1 MNSLLKRLPLPAKL
15 MIIGLIPLGFLMFF
29 AAQIQREKAERM
41 DLIKRFED
49 RILQSAAI
57 FNLSNALQVE
67 RRSTFSNSIA
77 VSKGEEMYLH
87 RSITDSALN
96 NLHQFSISEQD
107 SFERY
112 STLDRLSEIRLRV
125 DQKNIDPREVLN
137 YYSSAMLRLNSIASF
152 RIGNIQVLDAIN
164 QDVNGQQL
172 LAAMVTHIGI
182 IRGNIYYNLH
192 NKLESGES
200 LQQLATQY
208 DMYSSI
214 AIEFLSKASPDAIR
228 QYRTILNTGY
238 LQRTIQFIESSLR
251 NNRLDLSYD
260 PENWKL
266 ISANGVDELSKLQRQ
281 LLSRVERN
289 ISIIYES
296 ENRSRNNNLFLLIA
310 IMLLVIIIIF
320 FVIKH
325 ITTSLNDLR
334 LNALRIAEGKTG
346 LDIQANSKDAIGS
359 LAKSILAIDASN
371 IQLAQAAAQIGQGNF
386 NLVITPRSSED
397 ILANSLKA
405 MKANLRQYARQ
416 NEQTI
421 WLQQGIANVND
432 SLKGEQDLNALC
444 QGSLNTLVEYLKAD
458 IGLFYNNIQNFL
470 EYRAGYAVDDMA
482 AVPQRLH
489 HGEKLTGQAAV
500 NRKIIT
506 VTDIPENYQKVGS
519 ASGETPVRNILLIPL
534 LHNDQLEGVIE
545 IGSLK
550 PFHEH
555 TPALLEKVAEDI
567 AIAMQAAKSREQLQN
582 LLEETQTQAEELQ
595 AQHSEVEN
603 LNAILE
609 NQTKK
614 LQVSEEE
621 LRVQQE
627 ELMQTN
633 QELEER
639 SRMLEEKNQLIVERN
654 QEIQKK
660 AEELAISTKY
670 KSEFLANMSHEL
682 RTPLNSILL
691 LSRLMTENNEGN
703 LSAEQ
708 IEHASVIQS
717 SGQGLL
723 SLIDEILDLSKIE
736 SGKMAIEYH
745 EVAITEI
752 TEDLEALFIPVAR
765 EKKLEFNI
773 DVQTG
778 VPPSMTTDKLRL
790 EQVLRNLLSNAFKF
804 TSTGGVSLRIGIPE
818 NNPGTLSFSV
828 RDTGIGIAADKQ
840 QLIFEAF
847 QQADGSTRRKYGGT
861 GLGLSISREITKLLG
876 GEIRIQSEP
885 GKGSTFTL
893 LIPLKRSSVTS
904 STVQQTAPVS
914 APPRVVSDEETDFTR
929 QDKFNTTVIPEGI
942 PDDRNALTPND
953 KLILIVEDDMSF
965 ARALLEYTRK
975 KGYKGIVTPRGD
987 DGIRFARQFKPLGIL
1002 LDIQLPVK
1010 NGWEVMEDL
1019 KNDPQTRHIPVH
1031 IMSSHEVKK
1040 ESLVM
1045 GAVDF
1050 INKPV
1055 AFDQLKEVFE
1065 KIETVISRQ
1074 NKKVLILED
1083 NTKHAEA
1090 LEFYLQEHNINSHI
1104 SETIEDGISA
1114 LRNDEVDC
1122 VILDM
1127 GVPDQKSYE
1136 ALEKIRSTEGLE
1148 NIPIIIFTGSNI
1160 SRTEEMHIR
1169 QYAGSIIIKTAHS
1182 YERVLDEISLFLHLV
1197 EENRKPAGTGRKSTG
1212 NSLTQVLGGKKILVV
1227 DDDIRNIFSLTKAL
1241 ESHKMTVS
1249 TAMDGREALQKL
1261 EENPEIDLVL
1271 MDIMMP
1277 VMDGFETLRQL
1288 RADRKFK
1295 NIPVIAVTAKAMTGD
1310 RENCIRAG
1318 ASDYISKPID
1328 IDQLLSLLRVWL
1340 YK

>member
-1 MNSLLKRLPLPAKL
+1 MNNLLKRLPLPAKL

-112 STLDRLSEIRLRV
+112 STLERLSEVRLRV

-152 RIGNIQVLDAIN
+152 RIGNIQVLDPIN
-164 QDVNGQQL
+164 QDVSGQQL
-172 LAAMVTHIGI
+172 LAAMITHIGI

-200 LQQLATQY
+200 LQQLATEY
-208 DMYSSI
+208 AMYSSI

-238 LQRTIQFIESSLR
+238 LQSTIQFIESSLR

-289 ISIIYES
+289 ISTIYES
-296 ENRSRNNNLFLLIA
+296 ENRSRTNNLILLIV

-320 FVIKH
+320 YVIKH
-325 ITTSLNDLR
+325 ITSTLNDLR

-346 LDIQANSKDAIGS
+346 LDIKSNSKDAIGS

-386 NLVITPRSSED
+386 ILVITPRSAED

-405 MKANLRQYARQ
+405 MKANLRQFARQ

-421 WLQQGIANVND
+421 WLQKGIAIVND
-432 SLKGEQDLNALC
+432 SLKGEQDLNVLC
-444 QGSLNTLVEYLKAD
+444 QGSLNTLVEYLNAD

-470 EYRAGYAVDDMA
+470 EYRAGYAVDDKEA
-482 AVPQRLH
+482 IPLRLH

-500 NRKIIT
+500 NRKVMMIS
-506 VTDIPENYQKVGS
+506 DIPENYQKVGS
-519 ASGETPVRNILLIPL
+519 ASGETAVRNILIIPL
-534 LHNDQLEGVIE
+534 LHNEQLEGVIE
-545 IGSLK
+545 MGSLK

-639 SRMLEEKNQLIVERN
+639 SRLLEEKNQLIVERN

-736 SGKMAIEYH
+736 SGKMAIEYTK
-745 EVAITEI
+745 VDIAEI

-765 EKKLEFNI
+765 EKKLEFLI
-773 DVQTG
+773 DVQSG
-778 VPPSMTTDKLRL
+778 IPQSITTDKLRL

-804 TSTGGVSLRIGIPE
+804 TSSGSVSLRIGVPE
-818 NNPGTLSFSV
+818 NHPDMLSLAV
-828 RDTGIGIAADKQ
+828 KDTGIGIPAAKQ

-861 GLGLSISREITKLLG
+861 GLGLSISREITRLLG

-893 LIPLKRSSVTS
+893 LIPVNQS
-904 STVQQTAPVS
+904 STV
-914 APPRVVSDEETDFTR
+914 APPAQLNISAEQAIQVQDEESDFIR
-929 QDKFNTTVIPEGI
+929 QDKFKTTVIPEGI
-942 PDDRNALTPND
+942 PDDRNALSPSD

-965 ARALLEYTRK
+965 ARALLEYTHK

-987 DGIRFARQFKPLGIL
+987 EGIRFARQFKPLGIL

-1010 NGWEVMEDL
+1010 NGWEVMEEL

-1055 AFDQLKEVFE
+1055 AFEQLKEVFE

-1090 LEFYLQEHNINSHI
+1090 LEFYLQEHKINSHI

-1197 EENRKPAGTGRKSTG
+1197 EENRKPAGTGRRSSG

-1241 ESHKMTVS
+1241 ESHKMTVL

-1261 EENPEIDLVL
+1261 EQNPEIDLVL

-1288 RADRKFK
+1288 RADRKYK
-1295 NIPVIAVTAKAMTGD
+1295 NLPVIAVTAKAMTGD